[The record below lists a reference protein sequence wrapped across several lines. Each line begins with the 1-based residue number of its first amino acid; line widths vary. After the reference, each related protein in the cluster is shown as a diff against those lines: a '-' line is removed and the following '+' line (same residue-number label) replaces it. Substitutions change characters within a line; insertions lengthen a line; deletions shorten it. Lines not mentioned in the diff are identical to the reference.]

1 MLVHSLLVESVDL
14 RRLGGSAGGY
24 DVLSDRFDRCPEA
37 PREKKLRPSRAKA
50 RATAPPIAP
59 PAP

>member
-1 MLVHSLLVESVDL
+1 MGVERALVERVDL
-14 RRLGGSAGGY
+14 APGVERVGALGS
-24 DVLSDRFDRCPEA
+24 
-37 PREKKLRPSRAKA
+37 KA